1 MRKVT
6 YLLIISIFFITS
18 CDNEVNTADAYGNFE
33 AIEVIVSAQAN
44 GQLISFTPE
53 EGVVIQIDEVVGLI
67 DTTVLHLN
75 KKLLAQQKVTIASQY
90 DNLSSEIEVQK
101 QQLTTA
107 KINKKRISNLHREGA
122 ATQKQLDDINGI
134 IDLIKKQILAI
145 NTKRNNISDQIKG
158 VEIQVEQINEAI
170 SKCNIT
176 NPVTG
181 TALVKYA
188 EQGEITGVGKPLYK
202 IADLSQMKLKAYISG
217 AQLPNIKIGQ
227 QVDVSFDHTK
237 DSNTSV
243 TGIVSWIS
251 QTAEFTPKTIQTK
264 QERVNLVY
272 AIKITVKNNGSIKI
286 GMPGE
291 VRFSDIAKK

>member
-1 MRKVT
+1 MRKVI
-6 YLLIISIFFITS
+6 YLFIISIFFITS

-44 GQLISFTPE
+44 GQIISFTPE
-53 EGVVIQIDEVVGLI
+53 EGVVLQTDNVVGLI

-75 KKLLAQQKVTIASQY
+75 KKLLIQQKVTIGSQFN
-90 DNLSSEIEVQK
+90 NLSSEIEVQK
-101 QQLTTA
+101 QQLTNA
-107 KINKKRISNLHREGA
+107 KINKQRIANLYKEGA
-122 ATQKQLDDINGI
+122 ATKKQLDDVNGLV
-134 IDLIKKQILAI
+134 DLIKKQILAV
-145 NTKRNNISDQIKG
+145 NTKRNGISDQIKG

-181 TALVKYA
+181 TVLVKYA

-217 AQLPNIKIGQ
+217 AQLPNVRIGEE
-227 QVDVSFDHTK
+227 VNVSFDHTK
-237 DSNTSV
+237 KSNTTV
-243 TGIVSWIS
+243 VGTVSWIS

-272 AIKITVKNNGSIKI
+272 AIKITVNNNGSIKI